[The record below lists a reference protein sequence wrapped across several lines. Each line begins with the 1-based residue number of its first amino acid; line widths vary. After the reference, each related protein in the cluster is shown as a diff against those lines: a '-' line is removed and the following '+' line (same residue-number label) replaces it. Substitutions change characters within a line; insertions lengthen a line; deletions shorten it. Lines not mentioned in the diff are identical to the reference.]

1 MSIGYNAGGR
11 IAKAREAL
19 ILFLRSL
26 PAGCKFSVISFG
38 SDSQDLT
45 INGQTIIDY
54 NEENSQAAIQQI
66 EKFGANLGGTDIATP
81 LLMTISME
89 DPNLKK
95 RIFCLTDGAVS
106 NPDEVVELAKTDSI
120 VVHTVGIGDGCDT
133 NMLARTAKEGRGTY
147 SQIGDGESDSVLNGK
162 VITAL

>member
-1 MSIGYNAGGR
+1 
-11 IAKAREAL
+11 
-19 ILFLRSL
+19 
-26 PAGCKFSVISFG
+26 
-38 SDSQDLT
+38 
-45 INGQTIIDY
+45 
-54 NEENSQAAIQQI
+54 
-66 EKFGANLGGTDIATP
+66 
-81 LLMTISME
+81 MTISME

-162 VITAL
+162 VITALQKALEPALEHCSISWGTQVKNLDTVFRNELVQEGTIITE